1 MKTCATKVHCCQHG
15 LWSGRIWARCFS
27 FPRFSVC
34 KRFKFQHGQE
44 QTVILFSNTKSRRWP
59 PCHSSVAGSFCSL
72 PWIVDMNKKR
82 QSNPREHLLCIQSSM
97 WLQFQE
103 VGRHCWKI
111 QGWISLIIVKGHV
124 QIILKMSLKNSNP
137 KNRSSNMIEKSNP
150 KKNETKCR
158 YHRVRVARISFPGP
172 CLHNFK
178 FRYISQHNA

>member
-1 MKTCATKVHCCQHG
+1 MQPKFTAANMAFG
-15 LWSGRIWARCFS
+15 LAGSGLGASAFLGLV
-27 FPRFSVC
+27 FA
-34 KRFKFQHGQE
+34 KDLKFQHGQE